1 MQLRHAVLAALAALP
16 LLAQAAPT
24 SVSTGQVVID
34 YDPDTFT
41 FNNASDFGD
50 PSGPT
55 FSPYPIGD
63 VVIGF
68 SGNRADLTFTNG
80 LRADDSAFGESDP
93 LNLAIGL
100 FSAPFAFAAQ
110 PGWVITGYRLRAI
123 GTYSIEV
130 PGEVSVE
137 FGALG
142 APLFE
147 STGTSSAGV
156 FFDRTLEVA
165 GGGSPGLVG
174 QITAYAMV
182 NQISLGFFDDL
193 SRPIFE
199 FVPDDPSC
207 SDPFSCPGSQVL
219 VGYEQI
225 ERFETDLGAASINV
239 DTLSIE
245 AITRPVP
252 EPSTWAL
259 LAAGLGLGA
268 GAMRRRSA

>member
-1 MQLRHAVLAALAALP
+1 MLIRKPLVAALAALP
-16 LLAQAAPT
+16 LFAQAAPT
-24 SVSTGQVVID
+24 SMVTGQVVID
-34 YDPDTFT
+34 YDPDTFV

-55 FSPYPIGD
+55 TSPYPIGD

-93 LNLAIGL
+93 LNPAIGP
-100 FSAPFAFAAQ
+100 FSAPFAFTAQ

-147 STGTSSAGV
+147 SAGTSSTGV
-156 FFDRTLEVA
+156 FFDRTLDVTGA
-165 GGGSPGLVG
+165 VSPGLVG
-174 QITAYAMV
+174 QLVAYAQV
-182 NQISLGFFDDL
+182 NQISLGFFDDP

-199 FVPDDPSC
+199 FVPDDSAC
-207 SDPFSCPGSQVL
+207 SDPSSCPGSQVI

-225 ERFETDLGAASINV
+225 ERFETDLGSASVNI

-245 AITRPVP
+245 AVTRPVP

-259 LAAGLGLGA
+259 LAAGLGLVA
-268 GAMRRRSA
+268 GTVRRRNA